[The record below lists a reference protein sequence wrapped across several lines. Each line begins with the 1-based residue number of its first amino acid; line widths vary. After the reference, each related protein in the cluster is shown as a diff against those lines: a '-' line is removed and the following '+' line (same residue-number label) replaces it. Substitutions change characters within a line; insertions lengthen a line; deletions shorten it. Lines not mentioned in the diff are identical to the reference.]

1 MKEILRFK
9 CAPNAYYAIMMV
21 SEAAAR
27 NCLVD
32 SSYSSSASP
41 EVSGSRRQ
49 RSHGAV
55 EKDMGV
61 AKEIGLCGPNTGD
74 PKVGVRAYSPIP
86 DRPTFQEG
94 RSYYLISELGGFGHE
109 IVFCGPG
116 TGFPLG
122 NSCPSIIIQAK

>member
-9 CAPNAYYAIMMV
+9 CAPNAYYAIMLV
-21 SEAAAR
+21 SETAAR

-32 SSYSSSASP
+32 SSYSSSSTLPA
-41 EVSGSRRQ
+41 EVSGGSSRRQ

-55 EKDMGV
+55 EKDAGV

-94 RSYYLISELGGFGHE
+94 RSYYLISEFLWWIGLGR
-109 IVFCGPG
+109 
-116 TGFPLG
+116 
-122 NSCPSIIIQAK
+122 